1 MPNTAKLGETSFA
14 VGDTVKVYYKIIEK
28 EKVSGVKKR
37 EEKEEVRERFQPFEG
52 TVISINSNQNF
63 TVRRIGVD
71 GVGVERIFVLNS
83 PWINKIT
90 VTKKGDVRRA
100 KLYYLRN
107 VVAKS

>member
-1 MPNTAKLGETSFA
+1 MANQVKFGETSFA
-14 VGDTVKVYYKIIEK
+14 VGDIVKVYYKIIEK
-28 EKVSGVKKR
+28 EKVSGIKKR

-52 TVISINSNQNF
+52 TVISINSNKNF

-71 GVGVERIFVLNS
+71 GVGVERIFVINS

-90 VTKKGDVRRA
+90 VTKKGDIRRA

-107 VVAKS
+107 QNLS